1 MSIEIHRET
10 KRARAI
16 ERNARDFRA
25 LTLAP
30 LTERLAAVGA
40 PPGDAPETEL
50 DAGQE
55 PVNVPDFDHLQRFC
69 VQAIA
74 HARQQLLGVQAFYRR
89 ELHDDGENRRLR
101 DEALAAAYE
110 RAVAVRKVMEGA
122 LGVDKALE
130 VLGFDGPTPQEPALL
145 IQRMEEAVGR
155 LSDPGLV
162 AQLDGLKVA
171 GMSQDWGALAD
182 WLEEARARLEERL
195 EIAASESS
203 ERAAAIVA
211 REAAR
216 TRFNDFVVGFS
227 RILDGIYVVAGQR
240 ELVSRLRPTL
250 RTGSGPGGELPP
262 APPAPPDGEPP
273 GPPPVDLPPDE
284 PPAGSEDEAP
294 PFEPPAEQVA
304 A

>member
-30 LTERLAAVGA
+30 LTERLAAVG
-40 PPGDAPETEL
+40 PQGDAPQAEL
-50 DAGQE
+50 EAGQE
-55 PVNVPDFDHLQRFC
+55 PVSVPDFDHLQRFC

-74 HARQQLLGVQAFYRR
+74 HARQQLLGEQAFYRR

-110 RAVAVRKVMEGA
+110 RAVAARKVMEGA

-130 VLGFDGPTPQEPALL
+130 VLGFDGPTPSEPALL

-155 LSDPGLV
+155 LSDPALV

-182 WLEEARARLEERL
+182 SLDEARARLEERL

-240 ELVSRLRPTL
+240 ELAGRLRPTL
-250 RTGSGPGGELPP
+250 RPGSGSGGGELPP
-262 APPAPPDGEPP
+262 GPPDGEPP
-273 GPPPVDLPPDE
+273 GPPPVDVPPEE
-284 PPAGSEDEAP
+284 PPSGSEDVP
-294 PFEPPAEQVA
+294 PFEPPGEPVA